1 MMEQNIDADASI
13 EDLITE
19 PAEDEMG
26 YRHDDL
32 EVGSTVVYDGEIR
45 TVAHIGRSA
54 IRLETDDGSVGIREG
69 GIKLVVGVDD

>member
-1 MMEQNIDADASI
+1 MKDISE
-13 EDLITE
+13 LTTE

-32 EVGSTVVYDGEIR
+32 ESGSKVVYEGEIR

-54 IRLETDDGSVGIREG
+54 VSLEPREEGEPEESVREG
-69 GIKLVVGVDD
+69 GMALIMDESELED